1 MSADEKKAIENGTS
15 QPTEKMRATGE
26 TEAVARGHEKDGE
39 ALESEKGMDT
49 NQGGSVNLEGFQNDQ
64 AAPKRRKF
72 IPIIAGAAA
81 VAVIAVGGI
90 AFALNQ
96 PAEPQSEPQ
105 PVENVQAAETP
116 AKEEVDA
123 KMYVT
128 GPSSAHSEGSTPV
141 IAHIKG
147 VSDAVKDV
155 NFYTAMELDDNTYK
169 SVDAFKIIVGESYDV
184 EYIDAIAADGG
195 IVHVVNDRIESNRLG
210 QFTYAELDA
219 SNSAVLEPGAYQLNP
234 DKADE
239 TFENDKDETRTNS
252 EYIAPEDVT
261 QEQID
266 AILDQLKDAVAKGDE
281 TLSGEK
287 GQAVIEAAA
296 SNAAANPNVD
306 KEKVDA
312 KADEAKQNVTDTPTA
327 TTTTGSSNAGTAS
340 GSNDNPGASSSSSNS
355 GGSSTPPSSNTGS
368 QSGSNTPVADPT
380 PTPAPKPDPVWVPEQ
395 GHWEPVY
402 EQQWVPKWETVEV
415 SPASEAYQFSD
426 GYIAYTIDD
435 AKAYMKQTGLSMAPI
450 TIPAKMQQVDNG
462 GYQSVQTGQ
471 TWIVDREGYW
481 K

>member
-1 MSADEKKAIENGTS
+1 MSADEKKAIGNDMS

-26 TEAVARGHEKDGE
+26 TEAIARGHETDGE

-81 VAVIAVGGI
+81 VAMIAVGGI

-116 AKEEVDA
+116 AKKEVDA
-123 KMYVT
+123 SLKVNVEDV
-128 GPSSAHSEGSTPV
+128 PVSIEGSTPV

-147 VSDAVKDV
+147 ASDAVKDV
-155 NFYTAMELDDNTYK
+155 DFYTVMEPDLGVYRSTH
-169 SVDAFKIIVGESYDV
+169 AFKIIAGESYDV
-184 EYIDAIAADGG
+184 EYIDAILADGG

-210 QFTYAELDA
+210 NVTYAELDV
-219 SNSAVLEPGAYQLNP
+219 SNAAVKEPGAYQLNP

-239 TFENDKDETRTNS
+239 TFNDAKNETIANS
-252 EYIAPEDVT
+252 DYIAPEDVT

-296 SNAAANPNVD
+296 SNAAANPNID

-312 KADEAKQNVTDTPTA
+312 KADEAKQNVTDTPT
-327 TTTTGSSNAGTAS
+327 TTTGGSNAGTAS
-340 GSNDNPGASSSSSNS
+340 GSNDNSGASSSSGNS
-355 GGSSTPPSSNTGS
+355 GSSSAPPSSNTGS
-368 QSGSNTPVADPT
+368 QSGSNTPVTDP
-380 PTPAPKPDPVWVPEQ
+380 PAVSTPKPEPVWVPEQ

-426 GYIAYTIDD
+426 GHIAYTIDD

-450 TIPAKMQQVDNG
+450 TIPAKTQQVDNG
-462 GYQSVQTGQ
+462 GYQNVQTGQ
-471 TWIVDREGYW
+471 TWVVDQAGYW